1 MNGVLIGGSLRR
13 SEPLRSRN
21 KGENFI
27 AKNKRSIKQK
37 QLGKRENGVEK
48 VALAKSKASVTAQR
62 RSQSTS
68 LKTKPVPSKDA
79 SVSDTVV
86 ISKRYLD
93 ELLSV
98 NQSAFQRPHVR
109 TEGLA
114 TADLAVSD
122 PPQRQPVEG
131 FSIEYEPGEIP
142 GLREK
147 PSSHQPSSHQPS
159 SHQPS
164 SHQPSS
170 HQPSSHPSSNPAARH
185 ADKVGDKTEEYYPW
199 GRPGGGAPLRS
210 DSGRLQTDYHRR
222 VSEYPRMSV
231 YGINVHVDHLR
242 NTPFSYIQSNGLSSI
257 RKSCSPVR
265 SRDENQC
272 SPRLHPDGA
281 AVEERVGTRSSHL
294 QLPSAMRC
302 SITFQVRTC
311 LISLMTSCEACVS
324 ECVNIRTCTCSM
336 EEMMP
341 AKRRRSWRREESG

>member
-86 ISKRYLD
+86 ISKKYLD

-147 PSSHQPSSHQPS
+147 PSSHQPPSHHPS
-159 SHQPS
+159 SSQ
-164 SHQPSS
+164 
-170 HQPSSHPSSNPAARH
+170 PSSNPAARH

-272 SPRLHPDGA
+272 SPCLHPDGA

-324 ECVNIRTCTCSM
+324 ECVNILVHVRSM

-341 AKRRRSWRREESG
+341 AKKRRSWRREESG